1 MNLIDLYGSP
11 PPGGASPWDIL
22 TTEPGLTYKAD
33 DGIDHTVAQDFG
45 PRDGR
50 WVAVESD
57 TSDRVYVYGHPESEA
72 LDVALE
78 TPIARDGRWVTGD
91 NLDGDVAA
99 PAPHYEFGW
108 RYLVPDED
116 IDAERLEEGAY
127 HISDDGSVYDLGTGY
142 GPVWVDH
149 VPPVGAIARLIC
161 AFLAHETEVEVEDRG
176 AGTDVRIGALS
187 FTAPRLVLGEHTP
200 RTIKALITH
209 LTDEVHEFDSVD
221 HYPSPDRAKYPP
233 VWRILYPVYDGF
245 WVWFRRALAAYGFD
259 DFSCRSNS
267 DCLTFYSDGATC
279 SGQEG

>member
-1 MNLIDLYGSP
+1 MNLIDLYGDAAA
-11 PPGGASPWDIL
+11 GNSPWDRL
-22 TTEPGLTYKAD
+22 TTEPGLTYTSC
-33 DGIDHTVAQDFG
+33 DGRDNTVAQDFG

-50 WVAVESD
+50 WVAVAND
-57 TSDRVYVYGHPESEA
+57 TGGRVYVFGYPDDEA

-78 TPIARDGRWVTGD
+78 TPIARMMSTVKGD

-108 RYLVPDED
+108 RYLVAAEDQEPD
-116 IDAERLEEGAY
+116 REGDY
-127 HISDDGSVYDLGTGY
+127 YTSGDGSVYDLDTGY
-142 GPVWVDH
+142 GPVWADH
-149 VPPVGAIARLIC
+149 VPPAGAIARLIC

-176 AGTDVRIGALS
+176 VGTDVRIGGLS

-200 RTIKALITH
+200 RTIAALIAH
-209 LTDEVHEFDSVD
+209 LTDEVHVFDSVD

-233 VWRILYPVYDGF
+233 VWRIFYPVYDGF

-259 DFSCRSNS
+259 DFVVRSNS
-267 DCLTFYSDGATC
+267 TILTFYSDGATC